1 MDRATPKLLV
11 IADQDLSSRLS
22 DYALKV
28 AIRLDLE
35 IIVLFLL
42 DKVVEDAQF
51 PLPLYQK
58 GQYVDIGEDG
68 KFHSDTVHYFSD
80 GHSGIKI
87 DDIKK
92 RFEREAADFAAKA
105 WKVGVK
111 VLTVVDVEG
120 KERAIARIRRL
131 EPEIRFLLSIIMED
145 KQGDDGTQGDHPHLQ
160 VFRQEEL

>member
-1 MDRATPKLLV
+1 MFFRWFFRAV
-11 IADQDLSSRLS
+11 
-22 DYALKV
+22 
-28 AIRLDLE
+28 
-35 IIVLFLL
+35 IVLFSLAVLNGCGGADGAGAESNDTLL
-42 DKVVEDAQF
+42 DPHNTPPVAYDQNITLSHGAQKVS
-51 PLPLYQK
+51 
-58 GQYVDIGEDG
+58 EDG
-68 KFHSDTVHYFSD
+68 KVHSDTVHYFSD

-105 WKVGVK
+105 WKAGIK

-145 KQGDDGTQGDHPHLQ
+145 KHGDDGTHGGHPHLQ